1 LGCQQGR
8 QDGYPVYALIAAN
21 QEFVAIVIADP
32 AFDSLDSALRE
43 LEKML
48 GLPPVSAESQTGRL
62 LRASD
67 TPPKQA
73 K

>member
-1 LGCQQGR
+1 MGDTEDLGQSR
-8 QDGYPVYALIAAN
+8 LDSLY
-21 QEFVAIVIADP
+21 VIADP

-48 GLPPVSAESQTGRL
+48 GLPPAPAAGSQTGRL

-67 TPPKQA
+67 TPPKRA

>member
-1 LGCQQGR
+1 MGDTEDLGQSR
-8 QDGYPVYALIAAN
+8 LDSLY
-21 QEFVAIVIADP
+21 VIADP

-48 GLPPVSAESQTGRL
+48 GLPPAPAGSQTGRL

-67 TPPKQA
+67 TPPKRA

>member
-1 LGCQQGR
+1 MGDTEDLGQSR
-8 QDGYPVYALIAAN
+8 LDSLY
-21 QEFVAIVIADP
+21 VIADP
-32 AFDSLDSALRE
+32 AFDSLDSALSE

-48 GLPPVSAESQTGRL
+48 GLPPAPAGSQTGRL
-62 LRASD
+62 LRAWD